1 MGMEVRSVFADS
13 GSVALREVQERTVGK
28 LQALLWL
35 GIKQFLP
42 SRVIFFS
49 NAHLAAL
56 VQERRKEVAGF
67 TQGWDIFR
75 ASGIGQR
82 DEEEEC
88 VHENNCEGG

>member
-1 MGMEVRSVFADS
+1 MVFVDS
-13 GSVALREVQERTVGK
+13 GSVALGEGQERTVGK
-28 LQALLWL
+28 LKALLWL

-42 SRVIFFS
+42 SQVIFFS
-49 NAHLAAL
+49 NVHLAAL

-75 ASGIGQR
+75 VSGTGQR
-82 DEEEEC
+82 DEEKEC